1 LGMSLNVAG
10 KVASS
15 LKQGIWTINFIVI
28 GHLA

>member
-15 LKQGIWTINFIVI
+15 LKQGIWTINFIGI
-28 GHLA
+28 Y